1 MKKILALL
9 LAVVLVIGVFAGC
22 NADKPEPTSGND
34 GTTTTTASGDE
45 LGFVPGELPLT
56 TTKEKLVIGIMQ
68 NTKVLDYNDNYVTKT
83 LEEMTGVDIEFM
95 FFAPAQA
102 DARQQLSLMIA
113 GKEKLPD
120 IICGFLDDATR
131 AELGNEGY
139 LIDHT
144 P

>member
-1 MKKILALL
+1 MWYNLSRSKTKKIMEMEILQMKKILALL

-34 GTTTTTASGDE
+34 GTTTTTTASGDE
-45 LGFVPGELPLT
+45 LGFVPGELPLS

-95 FFAPAQA
+95 FFASGQA
-102 DARQQLSLMIA
+102 DAACAQQD
-113 GKEKLPD
+113 E
-120 IICGFLDDATR
+120 
-131 AELGNEGY
+131 
-139 LIDHT
+139 
-144 P
+144 